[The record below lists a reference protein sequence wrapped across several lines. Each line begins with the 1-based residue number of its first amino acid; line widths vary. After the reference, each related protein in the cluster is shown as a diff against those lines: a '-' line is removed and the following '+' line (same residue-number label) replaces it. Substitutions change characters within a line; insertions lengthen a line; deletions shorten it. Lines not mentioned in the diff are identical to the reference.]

1 MKKTNKH
8 LILALAAALTI
19 SLAGCASSNNNTA
32 TIPDSTLVNPG
43 NQRGNRGGQMG
54 NSNITSTSSFTTD
67 YSADTL
73 FTERDLKQEADLS
86 QAKAITVS
94 DGQSVTIS
102 EEGVYVLSG
111 NAKNA
116 TVIVEADDSAKVQ
129 LVLNGLNV
137 TNEDFPVI
145 YVKSADKVFVTLN
158 GENYLA
164 VTGTF
169 KTDGTEEV
177 DAVIYAKDDITL
189 NGTGSLIVK
198 SSVNGIT
205 GKDDVKIT
213 GGSYDITAANHGIKG
228 KDSVRIYDGS
238 FTINAGKDGIHSS
251 NDSDEGKGYIYIAN
265 GTFNITAKSDGIQA
279 VSVLQIADGD
289 IIINGAEGLE
299 ATYVLVD
306 GGNISINASD
316 DGINATLKGTSG
328 TPTIM
333 INGGEVTV
341 KMGAGDTDALDANG
355 NLYIKGGTVNITAQS
370 AFDYDGEG
378 VLSGGTVYVNNQQV
392 STMTNSMMN
401 GGGFGGKGGG
411 YNPGGNGNM
420 NPGGNGNVN
429 PGTKPQRPGRNN
441 NSQEEGQNF

>member
-1 MKKTNKH
+1 MTKTRKH
-8 LILALAAALTI
+8 LILALTAALAI
-19 SLAGCASSNNNTA
+19 SLAGCASSNNN
-32 TIPDSTLVNPG
+32 STTNPSSNQVFTPG
-43 NQRGNRGGQMG
+43 NDRGNWGWPMG
-54 NSNITSTSSFTTD
+54 NSNIAPTSDFTTD
-67 YSADTL
+67 YSVSTL
-73 FTERDLKQEADLS
+73 FTDRDLKQEADLS
-86 QAKAITVS
+86 EAQTITLS
-94 DGQSVTIS
+94 DGQMVTVNV
-102 EEGVYVLSG
+102 EGVYVVNG
-111 NAKNA
+111 IAKNA

-129 LVLNGLNV
+129 LVLDGLNV
-137 TNEDFPVI
+137 TNDDYPVI

-189 NGTGSLIVK
+189 NGSGSLTVK
-198 SSVNGIT
+198 STADGIT
-205 GKDDVKIT
+205 GKDDLKIT
-213 GGSYDITAANHGIKG
+213 GGTYDITAANHGIKG
-228 KDSVRIYDGS
+228 KDSVRIADGT

-251 NDSDEGKGYIYIAN
+251 NDSEEDKGYIYIAD

-289 IIINGAEGLE
+289 ITINGAEGLE

-355 NLYIKGGTVNITAQS
+355 NLYIKGGTVKITAQF

-378 VLSGGTVYVNNQQV
+378 VLSGGTVYVNDQQV
-392 STMTNSMMN
+392 TTITNSMMN

-411 YNPGGNGNM
+411 FNPGENPGGNGNF
-420 NPGGNGNVN
+420 NPGGN
-429 PGTKPQRPGRNN
+429 KPQRPDRNS
-441 NSQEEGQNF
+441 SQEEGQNF